1 MEETPSF
8 DLTTIAADVAR
19 QLNETDLEALTQI
32 ERIIQCVGPEKTY
45 AFLQKAIVLHS
56 EGRRLTRDGSR
67 QRTLGGTFFFLVRGR
82 VTGPQHA
89 IIWPKHKYP
98 YAKAPEGKTPER
110 KEAPPSPK
118 TKPPLPQNWAE
129 HAPILAEARQQQ
141 GVAVTVKI
149 TLIGHPGRIVE
160 RGEAIITT
168 LTSDKVPP
176 LPKGLPLPPEE
187 PTVYLIY
194 IARKQWQKIAQAATN
209 PQDKLI
215 VEGFPFQSKQ
225 LGVIGVLAIN
235 ATTVNTQ
242 RAKLPPKPKS

>member
-8 DLTTIAADVAR
+8 DLATVTADVAR

-32 ERIIQCVGPEKTY
+32 ERIVQCVGPEKTY
-45 AFLQKAIVLHS
+45 AFLQKANELYS
-56 EGRRLTRDGSR
+56 EGRRTTRDGSR

-82 VTGPQHA
+82 VTAQQHA
-89 IIWPKHKYP
+89 IIWPNHKFP
-98 YAKAPEGKTPER
+98 YAKTPESKAPDR
-110 KEAPPSPK
+110 KAPPSPK
-118 TKPPLPQNWAE
+118 TNPPLPKNWAE

-168 LTSDKVPP
+168 LTSGNVPP

-187 PTVYLIY
+187 PTVYLVY
-194 IARKQWQKIAQAATN
+194 IARKQWQKIAEAATN

-225 LGVIGVLAIN
+225 LGVIGVLATN

-242 RAKLPPKPKS
+242 RAKLPPKPKP